1 MTAVTP
7 IELAKQWATHQSA
20 ILVLEAK
27 AAEIKHDLD
36 NARIRREDC
45 ERELRGGLGP
55 QVPQRLF
62 DIGEGQIVMV
72 SVTRGVELV
81 EVEKAHA
88 PK

>member
-7 IELAKQWATHQSA
+7 IELAKQWATHQGK
-20 ILVLEAK
+20 ITILEAE
-27 AAEIKHDLD
+27 AARGKLDLD
-36 NARIRREDC
+36 NARIRREECDKD
-45 ERELRGGLGP
+45 LRVGLGP
-55 QVPQRLF
+55 NVPQRLF